1 MSICLKRQIILGL
14 QALRDRLYEVYRHY
28 EADCTRST
36 GLKRQIVRGLQA
48 LRDILYEVYR
58 P

>member
-1 MSICLKRQIILGL
+1 M
-14 QALRDRLYEVYRHY
+14 YEVYRNY

-48 LRDILYEVYR
+48 LRDILYEVHR